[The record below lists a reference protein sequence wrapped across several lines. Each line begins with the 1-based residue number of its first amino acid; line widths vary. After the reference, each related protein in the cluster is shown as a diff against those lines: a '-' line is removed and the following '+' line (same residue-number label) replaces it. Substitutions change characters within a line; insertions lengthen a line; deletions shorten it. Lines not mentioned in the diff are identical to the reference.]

1 MSPGGPPRGANA
13 APSVGSAA
21 AQPQAWGDPT
31 SSAEYSPYDPSASD
45 LPRGPERWFVL
56 LLCAVV
62 PFVMLAITYEV
73 VARHFFDAI
82 PLWVNDVTGYLLMAV
97 TFLGGA
103 FVMSREGHTRV
114 DILVVH
120 AGAGVQR
127 TLTVVN
133 AILVLLVSIVLA
145 CVAGYAVWDSF
156 ERKLSVVAVVEIPR
170 YVVLSPIFVGCVLLC
185 VERMLRI
192 RALTQGPRPRRDAI
206 G

>member
-1 MSPGGPPRGANA
+1 M
-13 APSVGSAA
+13 
-21 AQPQAWGDPT
+21 
-31 SSAEYSPYDPSASD
+31 SSAEYSPYDPSASE

-56 LLCAVV
+56 LLCAIV

-73 VARHFFDAI
+73 VARHFFNAI

-114 DILVVH
+114 DILIVH
-120 AGAGVQR
+120 ADASVQR
-127 TLTVVN
+127 TLTLVN
-133 AILVLLVSIVLA
+133 AILVLLVSAVLA
-145 CVAGYAVWDSF
+145 CAAGYAVWDSF
-156 ERKLSVVAVVEIPR
+156 ARKLSVVGVVEVPR

-185 VERMLRI
+185 VERTLRV
-192 RALTQGPRPRRDAI
+192 RALVQVLRRRRGAI